1 MAIPLSITPAAPG
14 DAPAIAHL
22 SRVTIEH
29 DMPWRYTPAR
39 AGKMIRDRDFNVIVA
54 RDGPTL
60 AGFGSMRYDDD
71 TAHLYLLAV
80 DPRYRRKRV
89 GDALLSWLETSALTA
104 GIGIITLECRAT
116 NQQALSFY
124 QRAGY
129 RELARLTGYYLG
141 REDAIRLGRD
151 LHAESQ

>member
-1 MAIPLSITPAAPG
+1 M
-14 DAPAIAHL
+14 
-22 SRVTIEH
+22 
-29 DMPWRYTPAR
+29 
-39 AGKMIRDRDFNVIVA
+39 
-54 RDGPTL
+54 

-80 DPRYRRKRV
+80 DPRYRRKGV
-89 GDALLSWLETSALTA
+89 GEALLNWLEVSALTA

-124 QRAGY
+124 RQAGY
-129 RELARLTGYYLG
+129 RELARLSGYYLG

-151 LHAESQ
+151 LFA

>member
-1 MAIPLSITPAAPG
+1 MAIALSIAPASLG
-14 DAPAIAHL
+14 DAAAIGHL

-39 AGKMIRDRDFNVIVA
+39 AAKMIRDRDFNVIVA
-54 RDGPTL
+54 RDGQTI
-60 AGFGSMRYDDD
+60 AGFGSMRYDDH

-80 DPRYRRKRV
+80 DPRYRRRRV
-89 GDALLSWLETSALTA
+89 GEALLSWLEACALTA

-124 QRAGY
+124 QKAGY
-129 RELARLTGYYLG
+129 RELARLAGYYLG
-141 REDAIRLGRD
+141 REDAVRLGRD
-151 LHAESQ
+151 LHA